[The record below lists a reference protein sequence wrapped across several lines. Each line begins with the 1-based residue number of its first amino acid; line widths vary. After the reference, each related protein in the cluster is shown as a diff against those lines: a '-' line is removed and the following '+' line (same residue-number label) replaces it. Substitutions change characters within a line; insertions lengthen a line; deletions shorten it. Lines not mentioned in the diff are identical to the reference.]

1 MTKRG
6 RPALPDDLA
15 REVFDLV
22 QAQVKAGKYSSVT
35 ETCAALAE
43 IVGRPGGSLANAGPM
58 SLWRILA
65 CAGSNDWRS
74 VKTWEAMYRAGRAQA
89 GLPALPAGRKRKG

>member
-1 MTKRG
+1 MSKRG
-6 RPALPDDLA
+6 RPALPDGLA
-15 REVFDLV
+15 RQVFDLV
-22 QAQVKAGKYSSVT
+22 EAQIKAGKHPSVT

-43 IVGRPGGSLANAGPM
+43 IVGRPGGTLADAPNM
-58 SLWRILA
+58 DLWRILS